1 MNYKEIKE
9 LIALGESTTL
19 EFKRKII
26 SPVKLAKEL
35 AAFANTK
42 GGNLLIGVDDD
53 GTIVGIDSEKSAIEL
68 VNQVCEF
75 FVDPPLK
82 PKIEI
87 VNVSWH
93 DVLVVQIDESR
104 YKPHYLP
111 QDEDGTEQKLSQR
124 RVYIRVGEKSLIA
137 SREMARLLKVQS
149 DDSKPLTLSIGDKE
163 KRLFLYLEKHE
174 RATVKD
180 FARLVNISD
189 RRAERLLIRLVRAG
203 VIQIHVDNASDYFT
217 LV

>member
-9 LIALGESTTL
+9 LIAQGESTTL

-42 GGNLLIGVDDD
+42 GGMLLIGVDDD
-53 GTIVGIDSEKSAIEL
+53 GTVIGIESEKTAIEL
-68 VNQVCEF
+68 VGKACGF
-75 FVDPPLK
+75 FVDPPLQ

-87 VNVSWH
+87 VNLNWV
-93 DVLVVQIDESR
+93 DILLIEIPESAK
-104 YKPHYLP
+104 KPHYLVY
-111 QDEDGTEQKLSQR
+111 DEEGEEVKQPQR
-124 RVYIRVGEKSLIA
+124 RAYIRVGDKSLIA
-137 SREMARLLKVQS
+137 SREMSRLMKVQA
-149 DDSKPLTLSIGDKE
+149 DDSKPLKLSIGDKE

-203 VIQIHVDNASDYFT
+203 VIMIHVDNAADYFT
-217 LV
+217 LI

>member
-104 YKPHYLP
+104 HKPHYLP

-137 SREMARLLKVQS
+137 SREMARLLKVQG

>member
-19 EFKRKII
+19 EFKRKTI
-26 SPVKLAKEL
+26 SPLKLAKEL

-42 GGNLLIGVDDD
+42 GGRLLIGVDDD
-53 GTIVGIDSEKSAIEL
+53 GTIVGIESEKSDIEF
-68 VNQVCEF
+68 VNHVCNF
-75 FVDPPLK
+75 YVDPPLE
-82 PKIEI
+82 PQIEI
-87 VNVSWH
+87 VNVNHH
-93 DVLVVQIDESR
+93 DVLSVLIAESSL
-104 YKPHYLP
+104 KPHYLTH
-111 QDEDGTEQKLSQR
+111 DEDSAEQKMSQR

-137 SREMARLLKVQS
+137 SREMARLLKAQGS
-149 DDSKPLTLSIGDKE
+149 DATPLKLSIGDKE

-174 RATVKD
+174 KATVKD

-189 RRAERLLIRLVRAG
+189 RRAERLMVRLVRAG
-203 VIQIHVDNASDYFT
+203 VLQIHVDNAADFFT

>member
-9 LIALGESTTL
+9 LIAQGESTTL

-75 FVDPPLK
+75 FVDPPLE
-82 PKIEI
+82 PRIEI

-104 YKPHYLP
+104 HKPHYLP

-137 SREMARLLKVQS
+137 SREMARLLKVQG

-163 KRLFLYLEKHE
+163 KRLFLYLEHHE

-203 VIQIHVDNASDYFT
+203 VIQIHVDNTSDYFT

>member
-1 MNYKEIKE
+1 
-9 LIALGESTTL
+9 
-19 EFKRKII
+19 
-26 SPVKLAKEL
+26 
-35 AAFANTK
+35 
-42 GGNLLIGVDDD
+42 
-53 GTIVGIDSEKSAIEL
+53 VGIESEKSAIEL
-68 VNQVCEF
+68 VNQVCGF
-75 FVDPPLK
+75 FIDPPLM

-93 DVLVVQIDESR
+93 DVLVIQIDESQH
-104 YKPHYLP
+104 KPHYLVN
-111 QDEDGTEQKLSQR
+111 DEDGAEQKLSQR

-137 SREMARLLKVQS
+137 SREMARLLKVQG
-149 DDSKPLTLSIGDKE
+149 DDSKPLMLSIGDKE

>member
-9 LIALGESTTL
+9 LIAQGESTCL

-53 GTIVGIDSEKSAIEL
+53 GSIVGIESEKTAIEL
-68 VNQVCEF
+68 VNNVCDF
-75 FVDPPLK
+75 YIDPPIK

-87 VNVSWH
+87 VNLNWH
-93 DVLVVQIDESR
+93 DILLINVTESSC
-104 YKPHYLP
+104 KPHYLVH
-111 QDEDGTEQKLSQR
+111 DEEGADIKQSQR
-124 RVYIRVGEKSLIA
+124 RVYIRVGDKSLIA
-137 SREMARLLKVQS
+137 SREMARLLKVQG
-149 DDSKPLTLSIGDKE
+149 DDSKPLKLSIGDKE
-163 KRLFLYLEKHE
+163 KRLFLYLEKHG

-217 LV
+217 LT